1 MQSFWDLLPASLW
14 PTQAFIPPD
23 EQAGVLQAL
32 QALQASANS
41 SSPAA
46 IAPDNRAGAPWTR
59 TPSPVGPASG
69 GEDLS
74 AISAATGPR
83 AATNLAPT
91 DSGAP
96 GGILGAIFGA
106 AANRPPLPAAGEA
119 TPAPAW
125 QAPPQS
131 KYWQATH
138 GIDTADTSGAG
149 PNSYFVNRAF
159 GLQGVPRFQ
168 FFPERVVRGL
178 ANSLEQFTTED
189 PWDPATGTF
198 RPEAIEAATN
208 LALAT
213 MAPGTAF
220 RAAPVGSIG
229 MGVRAARP
237 PMAPSALTDA
247 GRGARGRAAIQGV
260 DVGESVSSPAVKASL
275 TGQDHHGISK
285 KIYNELEASESLA
298 GFYRYR
304 DRRFMTRAID
314 EDAHRGY
321 QKWHRDLDDE
331 IAAYIR
337 ARQGMTPDKFESY
350 LRDRY
355 AQPDLLARFPNGL

>member
-14 PTQAFIPPD
+14 PTQPFISPA
-23 EQAGVLQAL
+23 EQARVLQAL

-41 SSPAA
+41 SSPTA

-59 TPSPVGPASG
+59 TPSPVGPVSG
-69 GEDLS
+69 GEDFS
-74 AISAATGPR
+74 ATSAATDPR

-91 DSGAP
+91 DSGAS

-106 AANRPPLPAAGEA
+106 AANRSPLPAVGEA
-119 TPAPAW
+119 TPASAW

-178 ANSLEQFTTED
+178 ANSLEQFMTED

-229 MGVRAARP
+229 MGTASARAAASRV
-237 PMAPSALTDA
+237 
-247 GRGARGRAAIQGV
+247 ARERAAVSPV
-260 DVGESVSSPAVKASL
+260 DAIDGGLPPSITPPL
-275 TGQDHHGISK
+275 TGQNHHGISK
-285 KIYNELEASESLA
+285 PVHTALEEVPGLM
-298 GFYRYR
+298 GLYQHR
-304 DRRFMTRAID
+304 DPRFATRAID
-314 EDAHRGY
+314 LDAHIGY
-321 QKWHRDLDDE
+321 QTWHRELDDE
-331 IAAYIR
+331 IATYIR
-337 ARQGMTPDKFESY
+337 KNPLMSPVEFESY

-355 AQPDLLARFPNGL
+355 RQPDLVARFPNGL